1 VRPGHFCIIHAG
13 VPIAVGRCEWAELM
27 MNAVDPKEQDS
38 QGPDGARA
46 TALREIAEVRA
57 VVVTLAA
64 LALFVYLVGFIV
76 LPFVIAGIIAYICTP
91 LLDWL
96 ARRTKLP
103 RPLFAVLLF
112 LLLVG
117 AAGLVAVVAGRH
129 LVAETGSTV
138 TDLQGTLDHLLHR
151 AADGEPIRLFGRAID
166 LNEAVRTIGDRIHDW
181 LGRPDRLMLVAGF
194 GFAAVIGT
202 FLTVVLLCYFLVGG
216 KSVARGLFWLVPP
229 SRRPLVA
236 QIGARLDPVLKR
248 YFVGLFVIVIYAVI
262 AAYIALGVILG
273 IDHAFLLALL
283 TGILETV
290 PIIGSTTAA
299 VIAGLVSLHTA
310 TGLSSILA
318 FALYAVLLR
327 LSIDQIVA
335 PLVLGSAAN
344 VHPVLIIFCFLTGAV
359 LLGIPGVILAVPA
372 ALTVKAALAT
382 LYGDDDKID

>member
-1 VRPGHFCIIHAG
+1 
-13 VPIAVGRCEWAELM
+13 M
-27 MNAVDPKEQDS
+27 MNAIDPKGQES
-38 QGPDGARA
+38 QSAAASHD
-46 TALREIAEVRA
+46 TAEVRA
-57 VVVTLAA
+57 VVVTFAA

-96 ARRTKLP
+96 AGRTGLP
-103 RPLFAVLLF
+103 RPLLAVLLF
-112 LLLVG
+112 LVLVG
-117 AAGLVAVVAGRH
+117 VAGFTFALAGRH
-129 LVAETGSTV
+129 LVAEIGSTV

-151 AADGEPIRLFGRAID
+151 AADGGPLRLFGQSID
-166 LNEAVRTIGDRIHDW
+166 LNEAVRGVGGRIHDW
-181 LGRPDRLMLVAGF
+181 LGRPDRLMLVAGY

-202 FLTVVLLCYFLVGG
+202 FLTVVLLCYFLVSG

-229 SRRPLVA
+229 SRRSLVA
-236 QIGARLDPVLKR
+236 QIGRRLDPVLKR

-262 AAYIALGVILG
+262 AAYIGLGVILG
-273 IDHAFLLALL
+273 IDHAYLLALL
-283 TGILETV
+283 TGILETI

>member
-1 VRPGHFCIIHAG
+1 
-13 VPIAVGRCEWAELM
+13 VPIAAGRCEWAELT
-27 MNAVDPKEQDS
+27 MNAVDPKQEH
-38 QGPDGARA
+38 GRGADGAGAPASRD
-46 TALREIAEVRA
+46 TAEARA
-57 VVVTLAA
+57 VVVTFVA

-96 ARRTKLP
+96 AGRTGLP
-103 RPLFAVLLF
+103 RPLLAVLLF

-117 AAGLVAVVAGRH
+117 LAGVTFALAGRH
-129 LVAETGSTV
+129 LVAEIGDTM

-151 AADGEPIRLFGRAID
+151 AADGEPIRLFGRPID
-166 LNEAVRTIGDRIHDW
+166 VNGLARTIGDRIHGW
-181 LGRPDRLMLVAGF
+181 FGRPDRLMLVAGY
-194 GFAAVIGT
+194 GFASLVGT
-202 FLTVVLLCYFLVGG
+202 FLTVVLLCYFLVSG
-216 KSVARGLFWLVPP
+216 KSVAGGLFWLVPP

-236 QIGARLDPVLKR
+236 QIGRRLDPVLKR
-248 YFVGLFVIVIYAVI
+248 YFIGLFVIVIYAVI
-262 AAYIALGVILG
+262 AASIGLGLILG

-283 TGILETV
+283 TGILETI
-290 PIIGSTTAA
+290 PIIGSTMAA
-299 VIAGLVSLHTA
+299 IVAGLVSLHTA
-310 TGLSSILA
+310 TGLSSIFA

-344 VHPVLIIFCFLTGAV
+344 VHPVLIIFCFLTGAA

-382 LYGDDDKID
+382 LYGDDDKVGAAPD

>member
-1 VRPGHFCIIHAG
+1 
-13 VPIAVGRCEWAELM
+13 M
-27 MNAVDPKEQDS
+27 MNAIDPKGKENGDS
-38 QGPDGARA
+38 A
-46 TALREIAEVRA
+46 TASRDIAEVRA
-57 VVVTLAA
+57 VVVTFVA

-96 ARRTKLP
+96 AGRTGLP

-117 AAGLVAVVAGRH
+117 LAAFTVALAGRH
-129 LVAETGSTV
+129 LVAEIGGTV

-151 AADGEPIRLFGRAID
+151 AADGEPIRVFGRPID
-166 LNEAVRTIGDRIHDW
+166 LNGVAGTIGDRIHGW
-181 LGRPDRLMLVAGF
+181 FSRPDRLMLVAGF
-194 GFAAVIGT
+194 GFATLVGT
-202 FLTVVLLCYFLVGG
+202 FLTVVLLCYFLVSG

-236 QIGARLDPVLKR
+236 QICRRLDPVLKR
-248 YFVGLFVIVIYAVI
+248 YFVGLFVIVVYAVI
-262 AAYIALGVILG
+262 AAYIGLGAILG

-283 TGILETV
+283 TGILETI

-344 VHPVLIIFCFLTGAV
+344 VHPVLIIFCFLTGAA

-382 LYGDDDKID
+382 IYGDDDKVGAAPD

>member
-1 VRPGHFCIIHAG
+1 M
-13 VPIAVGRCEWAELM
+13 GRIE
-27 MNAVDPKEQDS
+27 MNAADPKGNES
-38 QGPDGARA
+38 ADGARA
-46 TALREIAEVRA
+46 TASRDTAEVRA
-57 VVVTLAA
+57 VVVTFVA

-96 ARRTKLP
+96 AGRTGLP
-103 RPLFAVLLF
+103 RPLLAVLLF

-117 AAGLVAVVAGRH
+117 LIGFTVAVAGRH

-138 TDLQGTLDHLLHR
+138 TDLQGTLDHLLRR
-151 AADGEPIRLFGRAID
+151 AADGEPIRLFGRPID
-166 LNEAVRTIGDRIHDW
+166 LNEAVRGIGDRIHDW
-181 LGRPDRLMLVAGF
+181 LGRPDRLMLVAGY
-194 GFAAVIGT
+194 GFATLVCT
-202 FLTVVLLCYFLVGG
+202 FLTVVLLCYFLVSG

-236 QIGARLDPVLKR
+236 QIGKRLDPVLKR
-248 YFVGLFVIVIYAVI
+248 YFIGLFVIVIYAVI
-262 AAYIALGVILG
+262 AAYIGLGRILG

-283 TGILETV
+283 TGILETI

-299 VIAGLVSLHTA
+299 IIAGLVSLHTA

-335 PLVLGSAAN
+335 PLVLGGAAN
-344 VHPVLIIFCFLTGAV
+344 VHPVLIIFCFLTGAA

-372 ALTVKAALAT
+372 ALTVKATLAT

>member
-1 VRPGHFCIIHAG
+1 
-13 VPIAVGRCEWAELM
+13 
-27 MNAVDPKEQDS
+27 MNAIDPKGKES
-38 QGPDGARA
+38 GAAASRD
-46 TALREIAEVRA
+46 TAEVRA
-57 VVVTLAA
+57 VVVTFVA

-96 ARRTKLP
+96 AGRTGLP
-103 RPLFAVLLF
+103 RPLLAVLLF

-117 AAGLVAVVAGRH
+117 LAGFTIVVAGRH
-129 LVAETGSTV
+129 LVAEAGSTV

-151 AADGEPIRLFGRAID
+151 AADGEPIRLFGRTID
-166 LNEAVRTIGDRIHDW
+166 LNGMAGTIGDRIHGW
-181 LGRPDRLMLVAGF
+181 FGRPDRLMLVAGF
-194 GFAAVIGT
+194 GFAALIGT
-202 FLTVVLLCYFLVGG
+202 FLTVVLLCYFLVSG

-236 QIGARLDPVLKR
+236 QIGRRLDPVLKR

-262 AAYIALGVILG
+262 AAYIGLGAILG

-283 TGILETV
+283 TGILETI

-335 PLVLGSAAN
+335 PLVLGNAAN
-344 VHPVLIIFCFLTGAV
+344 VHPVLIIFCFLTGAA

-382 LYGDDDKID
+382 IYGDDDKVGAAPD

>member
-1 VRPGHFCIIHAG
+1 
-13 VPIAVGRCEWAELM
+13 VPIAAGRCEWAELT
-27 MNAVDPKEQDS
+27 MNAVDPKEEHS
-38 QGPDGARA
+38 RGADGAGAPASRD
-46 TALREIAEVRA
+46 TAEARA
-57 VVVTLAA
+57 VVVTFVA

-96 ARRTKLP
+96 AGRTGLP
-103 RPLFAVLLF
+103 RPLLAVLLF

-117 AAGLVAVVAGRH
+117 LAGVTFALAGRH
-129 LVAETGSTV
+129 LVAEIGGTL

-151 AADGEPIRLFGRAID
+151 AADGEPIRLFGRPID
-166 LNEAVRTIGDRIHDW
+166 VNGLARTIGDRIHGW
-181 LGRPDRLMLVAGF
+181 FGRADRLMLVAGY
-194 GFAAVIGT
+194 GFATLVGT
-202 FLTVVLLCYFLVGG
+202 FLTVVLLCYFLVSG

-236 QIGARLDPVLKR
+236 QIGRRLDPVLKR

-262 AAYIALGVILG
+262 AAYIGLGLILG

-283 TGILETV
+283 TGILETI
-290 PIIGSTTAA
+290 PIIGSTMAA
-299 VIAGLVSLHTA
+299 IVAGLVSLHTA
-310 TGLSSILA
+310 TGLSSIFA

-344 VHPVLIIFCFLTGAV
+344 VHPVLIIFCFLTGAA

-382 LYGDDDKID
+382 LYGDDDKIG

>member
-1 VRPGHFCIIHAG
+1 
-13 VPIAVGRCEWAELM
+13 
-27 MNAVDPKEQDS
+27 MNAVDPKEEEES
-38 QGPDGARA
+38 RGADGART
-46 TALREIAEVRA
+46 TAPRDTAEVRA
-57 VVVTLAA
+57 VVMTFVA

-96 ARRTKLP
+96 AGRTGLP
-103 RPLFAVLLF
+103 RPLLAVLLF

-117 AAGLVAVVAGRH
+117 LAGFTFALAGRY
-129 LVAETGSTV
+129 LVAEIGGTV

-151 AADGEPIRLFGRAID
+151 AADGEPIRLFGRLID
-166 LNEAVRTIGDRIHDW
+166 LDGIVRTIGDRIHGW
-181 LGRPDRLMLVAGF
+181 FGRPDRLMLVAGF
-194 GFAAVIGT
+194 GFATLVGA
-202 FLTVVLLCYFLVGG
+202 FLTVVLLCYFLISG

-236 QIGARLDPVLKR
+236 QIGRRLDPVLKR
-248 YFVGLFVIVIYAVI
+248 YFIGLFVIVIYAVI
-262 AAYIALGVILG
+262 AAYIGLGLVLG

-283 TGILETV
+283 TGILETI
-290 PIIGSTTAA
+290 PIIGSTAA
-299 VIAGLVSLHTA
+299 AIVAGLVSLHTA

-344 VHPVLIIFCFLTGAV
+344 VHPVLIIFCFLTGAA

-382 LYGDDDKID
+382 LYGDDDKVD

>member
-1 VRPGHFCIIHAG
+1 
-13 VPIAVGRCEWAELM
+13 VPIAAGRCEWAELT
-27 MNAVDPKEQDS
+27 MNAVDPKQEHS
-38 QGPDGARA
+38 RGAGAAASRD
-46 TALREIAEVRA
+46 TAEVRA
-57 VVVTLAA
+57 VVVTFVA

-96 ARRTKLP
+96 AGRTGLP
-103 RPLFAVLLF
+103 RPLLAVLLF

-117 AAGLVAVVAGRH
+117 LAGVTFALAGRH
-129 LVAETGSTV
+129 LVAEIGGTA

-151 AADGEPIRLFGRAID
+151 AADGEPIRLFGRPID
-166 LNEAVRTIGDRIHDW
+166 VNGLARTIGDRIHGW
-181 LGRPDRLMLVAGF
+181 FGRPDRLVLVAGF
-194 GFAAVIGT
+194 GFATLVGT
-202 FLTVVLLCYFLVGG
+202 FLTIVLLCYFLVSG

-229 SRRPLVA
+229 SRRPLIA
-236 QIGARLDPVLKR
+236 QIGRRLDPVLKR
-248 YFVGLFVIVIYAVI
+248 YFIGLFVIVIYAVI
-262 AAYIALGVILG
+262 AASIGLGLILG

-283 TGILETV
+283 TGILETI
-290 PIIGSTTAA
+290 PIIGSTMAA
-299 VIAGLVSLHTA
+299 IIAGLVSLHTA
-310 TGLSSILA
+310 TGLSSIFA

-344 VHPVLIIFCFLTGAV
+344 VHPVLIIFCFLTGAA

-382 LYGDDDKID
+382 LYGDDDKVGAAPD

>member
-1 VRPGHFCIIHAG
+1 
-13 VPIAVGRCEWAELM
+13 M
-27 MNAVDPKEQDS
+27 MNAVDPKGQES
-38 QGPDGARA
+38 RSA
-46 TALREIAEVRA
+46 TASRESAEVRA
-57 VVVTLAA
+57 VVVTFAA

-96 ARRTKLP
+96 AGRTGLP
-103 RPLFAVLLF
+103 RPLLAVLLF

-117 AAGLVAVVAGRH
+117 VAGFTVAVAGRH
-129 LVAETGSTV
+129 LVTEIGGTV

-151 AADGEPIRLFGRAID
+151 AADGEPIRLFGRSID
-166 LNEAVRTIGDRIHDW
+166 LNGIAHTVGDRIHDW
-181 LGRPDRLMLVAGF
+181 LGRPDRLMLVAGYS
-194 GFAAVIGT
+194 FAAVIGT
-202 FLTVVLLCYFLVGG
+202 FLTVVLLCYFLVSG

-236 QIGARLDPVLKR
+236 QIGRLLDPVLKR
-248 YFVGLFVIVIYAVI
+248 YFIGLLVIVIYAVI
-262 AAYIALGVILG
+262 AAYIGLGVILG

-283 TGILETV
+283 TGILETI
-290 PIIGSTTAA
+290 PIIGSTSAA

-344 VHPVLIIFCFLTGAV
+344 VHPVLIIFCFLTGAA

-372 ALTVKAALAT
+372 ALTVKAALTT

>member
-1 VRPGHFCIIHAG
+1 
-13 VPIAVGRCEWAELM
+13 M
-27 MNAVDPKEQDS
+27 MNAVDPKGQES
-38 QGPDGARA
+38 QSA
-46 TALREIAEVRA
+46 TASRETAEVRA
-57 VVVTLAA
+57 VVVTFVA

-96 ARRTKLP
+96 AGRTGLP
-103 RPLFAVLLF
+103 RPLLAVLLF

-117 AAGLVAVVAGRH
+117 LAGFTIAVAGRH
-129 LVAETGSTV
+129 LVTEIGSTV
-138 TDLQGTLDHLLHR
+138 TDLQGTLGHLLHR
-151 AADGEPIRLFGRAID
+151 AADGEPLRLFGQSID
-166 LNEAVRTIGDRIHDW
+166 VNETVRGIGDRIHDW

-194 GFAAVIGT
+194 GFAAVVGT
-202 FLTVVLLCYFLVGG
+202 FLTVVLLCYFLVSG

-236 QIGARLDPVLKR
+236 QIGRRLDPVLKR
-248 YFVGLFVIVIYAVI
+248 YFIGLFVIVIYAVI
-262 AAYIALGVILG
+262 AAYIGLGLILG

-283 TGILETV
+283 TGILETI

-299 VIAGLVSLHTA
+299 IVAGLVSLHTA

-382 LYGDDDKID
+382 LYGDDDKIG

>member
-1 VRPGHFCIIHAG
+1 
-13 VPIAVGRCEWAELM
+13 
-27 MNAVDPKEQDS
+27 
-38 QGPDGARA
+38 
-46 TALREIAEVRA
+46 
-57 VVVTLAA
+57 VTFVA

-96 ARRTKLP
+96 AGRTGLP
-103 RPLFAVLLF
+103 RPLLAVLLF

-117 AAGLVAVVAGRH
+117 LAGFTIAVAGRH
-129 LVAETGSTV
+129 LVTEIGSTV
-138 TDLQGTLDHLLHR
+138 TDLQGTLGHLLHR
-151 AADGEPIRLFGRAID
+151 AAGEPLRLFGQSID
-166 LNEAVRTIGDRIHDW
+166 LNETVRGVGDRIHDW
-181 LGRPDRLMLVAGF
+181 LGRPDRLMVVAGF
-194 GFAAVIGT
+194 GFAAVVGT
-202 FLTVVLLCYFLVGG
+202 FLTIVLLCYFLVSG
-216 KSVARGLFWLVPP
+216 KSVAHGLFWLVPP

-236 QIGARLDPVLKR
+236 QIGRRLDPVLKR
-248 YFVGLFVIVIYAVI
+248 YFIGLFVIVIYAVI
-262 AAYIALGVILG
+262 AAYIGLGLILG

-283 TGILETV
+283 TGILETI

-299 VIAGLVSLHTA
+299 VVAGLVSLHTA

-372 ALTVKAALAT
+372 ALTVKATLAT
-382 LYGDDDKID
+382 LYGDDD

>member
-1 VRPGHFCIIHAG
+1 
-13 VPIAVGRCEWAELM
+13 M
-27 MNAVDPKEQDS
+27 MNAVDPNGQDS
-38 QGPDGARA
+38 QRAAGA
-46 TALREIAEVRA
+46 TALHDAAEVRA

-96 ARRTKLP
+96 AGRTGLP
-103 RPLFAVLLF
+103 RPLLAALLF

-117 AAGLVAVVAGRH
+117 AAGFTIALAGRH
-129 LVAETGSTV
+129 LVAEIGNTV

-151 AADGEPIRLFGRAID
+151 AADGEPVRLFGRSID
-166 LNEAVRTIGDRIHDW
+166 LNEAVRGVGDRIHDW
-181 LGRPDRLMLVAGF
+181 LGRPDRLMLVAAF

-202 FLTVVLLCYFLVGG
+202 FLTVVLLCYFLVSG

-236 QIGARLDPVLKR
+236 QIGSRLDPVLKR

-262 AAYIALGVILG
+262 AAYIGLGVILG

-283 TGILETV
+283 TGILETI

-299 VIAGLVSLHTA
+299 IVAGLVSLHTA

-372 ALTVKAALAT
+372 ALTVKATLAT